1 MDLFSKALIGA
12 RWLFLRDGDG
22 ATNHFEAGAFINSPD
37 ADYPDIQYHFLPA
50 AIRYDGKAAADAD
63 GFQAH
68 VGPMRSESRG
78 QVSLLSNRPE
88 DAPRIV
94 FNYMSANA
102 DWRIFRHCIRLT
114 QEIFSRPAMAEF
126 TGKPI
131 APAAVSPSDEELNDF
146 IRKEVE
152 SAFHPC
158 GTCRMGAEGD
168 KTAVVDSDC
177 RVFGVD
183 GLRVADS
190 SVFPHIPNG
199 NINAPSIMVGEKAA
213 AHIIGDKL
221 PPDQR
226 VSLA

>member
-1 MDLFSKALIGA
+1 
-12 RWLFLRDGDG
+12 
-22 ATNHFEAGAFINSPD
+22 
-37 ADYPDIQYHFLPA
+37 
-50 AIRYDGKAAADAD
+50 
-63 GFQAH
+63 
-68 VGPMRSESRG
+68 MRSESRG

-158 GTCRMGAEGD
+158 GTCRWGQRAT
-168 KTAVVDSDC
+168 KRRSLIPIVACSVWTAYGWRIRPFFRTFPTATSTLLPSWSEKKPPLTSSATNCRRSARFAGLILQTSRSTGIKSD
-177 RVFGVD
+177 F
-183 GLRVADS
+183 
-190 SVFPHIPNG
+190 
-199 NINAPSIMVGEKAA
+199 
-213 AHIIGDKL
+213 
-221 PPDQR
+221 Q
-226 VSLA
+226 